1 MKAPLKVAF
10 LGTHGVGKTTLCYE
24 LAAELKR
31 RDKAVDLVKEVA
43 RRCPLPINEGTTI
56 EAQTWILHAQIAE
69 EIAVGAQAEVVVCD
83 RSVLDNYAY
92 LVARAGRQDA
102 LDALVRSWVG
112 SYDALIKVPVTA
124 PPTFDGTRAVSLA
137 FQREIDVTIDDLI
150 TAFEVPVMRLEAT
163 ERPGWLRRVLT
174 HVRLD
179 RVAAVLLLCTL
190 GACAPS
196 ATIATAPTPESSPA
210 VAAFTGFPDAP
221 VVPTVGP
228 STPAAI
234 AKARADSAK
243 LPYTT
248 ADVAFMQGMIS
259 HHAQA
264 IAMSRLAPTRT
275 TNRAILTLASRIINA
290 QEDEIRI
297 MQTWLADRQ
306 QPVQEARPMGMRH
319 EMEGMTHDMLM
330 PGMLSEE
337 EVLAL
342 GRARDTA
349 FDELFLRKM
358 IQHHRGAVSMVAT
371 LFATP
376 GGGEELTVFK
386 FAADVNVDQTTEIA
400 RMELM
405 LVQLV
410 VNRAAP

>member
-43 RRCPLPINEGTTI
+43 RRCPLPINEGTTV

-174 HVRLD
+174 HMRLD

>member
-174 HVRLD
+174 HMRLD

-196 ATIATAPTPESSPA
+196 ATIATAPTPVSSPA

-228 STPAAI
+228 STPAAM

-248 ADVAFMQGMIS
+248 ADVEFMQGMIS